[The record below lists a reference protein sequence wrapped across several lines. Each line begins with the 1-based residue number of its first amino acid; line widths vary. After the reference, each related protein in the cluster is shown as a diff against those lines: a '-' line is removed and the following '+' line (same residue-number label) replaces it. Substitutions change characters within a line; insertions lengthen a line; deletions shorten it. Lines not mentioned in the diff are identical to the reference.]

1 MSTDDVSRR
10 RFMRT
15 AGGAAATA
23 GATAAASGTAAGQE
37 DEDEDDDSGGEVE
50 PDWPSGAEGNL
61 GTYEDARGQDEVT
74 VTVGA
79 DDDGLAFDPTLL
91 WVDPGTTITWEWTG
105 EGGGHNVVTVEGPA
119 DLDSG
124 SPVDE
129 EGYTYQHETTE
140 EDEGITHYVCTPH
153 DGVGMHAGLAV
164 GDEVDTVDVGGG
176 GSAGAVFVPQG
187 ARALGIAT
195 FIAMCSTLGLAFV
208 FMKYG
213 GTITQD
219 ET

>member
-10 RFMRT
+10 GFIWT
-15 AGGAAATA
+15 AGGAAAAGTA
-23 GATAAASGTAAGQE
+23 TAASGTATAQ
-37 DEDEDDDSGGEVE
+37 EDDDENGGGGEVE
-50 PDWPSGAEGNL
+50 PDWPSGAQGNL

-91 WVDPGTTITWEWTG
+91 WVDPGTTITWEWSG
-105 EGGGHNVVTVEGPA
+105 AGGGHNVVTVEGPA
-119 DLDSG
+119 ELDSG

-164 GDEVDTVDVGGG
+164 GDDIDTVDVGGG
-176 GSAGAVFVPQG
+176 GGASGVVFVPQG

-213 GTITQD
+213 GTITQ
-219 ET
+219 E

>member
-10 RFMRT
+10 TFMRT
-15 AGGAAATA
+15 AGGATAAAGVAA
-23 GATAAASGTAAGQE
+23 GATGTAAAQE
-37 DEDEDDDSGGEVE
+37 DEGNGGGNEV

-74 VTVGA
+74 VMVGA

-105 EGGGHNVVTVEGPA
+105 QGGGHNVETVEGPA
-119 DLDSG
+119 ELESEV
-124 SPVDE
+124 VDE
-129 EGYTYQHETTE
+129 EGFTYTYETSE
-140 EDEGITHYVCTPH
+140 DDEGITHYYCAPH
-153 DGVGMHAGLAV
+153 DGVGMHGGLAV
-164 GDEVDTVDVGGG
+164 GDDIPTETVDEGG
-176 GSAGAVFVPQG
+176 AGAVFVPQG

-195 FIAMCSTLGLAFV
+195 FIAMVSTLGLAFV

-213 GTITQD
+213 GTVTQ
-219 ET
+219 E